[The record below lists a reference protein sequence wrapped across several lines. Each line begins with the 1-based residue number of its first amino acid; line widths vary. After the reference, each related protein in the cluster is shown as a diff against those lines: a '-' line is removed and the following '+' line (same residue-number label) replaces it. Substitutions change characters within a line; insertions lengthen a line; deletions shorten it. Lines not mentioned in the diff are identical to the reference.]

1 VGTALTHLSTAGQFE
16 WDTLEYELEEE
27 IQDIFKNSEKT
38 VRSMKEDGTPNE
50 EAHVHPVT
58 GAG

>member
-1 VGTALTHLSTAGQFE
+1 MGQFE

-27 IQDIFKNSEKT
+27 IQSIFKNSDKT
-38 VRSMKEDGTPNE
+38 VKAKKEDGTPNE

-58 GAG
+58 GA